1 MASEIARTI
10 RESTMPVVT
19 IRARKGLVPLNLH
32 EVWEYRE
39 LAMFFVWR
47 DIKGRYRQMALG
59 PLWIMIAPLINV
71 VLYTI
76 IFNKIAKLDSHDI
89 PYPLFNYTGL
99 LIWGVFSS
107 VLTGTASS
115 LLHSKDTIAKVYF
128 PRFVMPLVE
137 VVAALTNFLI
147 SLVVLTVLLFWF
159 DVTPAWSAVQV
170 PLYLLLASMLGMG
183 FGFWWAGWIVHFRDL
198 GAVLGY
204 ILKGWMYATPI
215 VYTFD
220 TIPAKWLPVYVT
232 NPTVALVTG
241 FRRAL
246 FGVGVFDVNSLIW
259 AFCVAGLLLVGGAY
273 YFRMT
278 ERSIVDIA

>member
-1 MASEIARTI
+1 METSANAGTPIAALPVTTI
-10 RESTMPVVT
+10 RS
-19 IRARKGLVPLNLH
+19 RKGLVPLDLG
-32 EVWEYRE
+32 ELWEYRE
-39 LAMFFVWR
+39 LALFFVWR

-76 IFNKIAKLDSHDI
+76 IFNKIAKLQTDDI
-89 PYPLFNYTGL
+89 PYPLYCYSGL
-99 LIWGVFSS
+99 LIWGVFGS

-115 LLHSKDTIAKVYF
+115 LLHSKDTINKIYY
-128 PRFVMPLVE
+128 PRFIGPLVE
-137 VVAALTNFLI
+137 ICAALVNFLI
-147 SLVVLTVLLFWF
+147 SLVVLAILLTKFQ
-159 DVTPAWSAVQV
+159 VMPAASIVWV
-170 PLYLLLASMLGMG
+170 PVYLLLAIMLGMG

-204 ILKGWMYATPI
+204 IMKGWMYASPV
-215 VYTFD
+215 VYAFD
-220 TIPAKWLPVYVT
+220 VVPARWLPLFFS
-232 NPTVALVTG
+232 NPTVPMVMG

-246 FGVGVFDVNSLIW
+246 FGVGMFEIHSLIW